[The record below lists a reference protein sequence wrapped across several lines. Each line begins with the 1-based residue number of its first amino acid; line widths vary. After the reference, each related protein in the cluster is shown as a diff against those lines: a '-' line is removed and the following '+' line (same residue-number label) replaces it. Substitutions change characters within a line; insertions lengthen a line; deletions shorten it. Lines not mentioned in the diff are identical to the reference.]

1 MTTQASPSV
10 HTHGT
15 EVLAVTR
22 VSTAPLT
29 PFQMVIGAVCLMLLL
44 WLAYRI
50 GKVILRLVAG
60 MLFLGLLVFGIWY
73 LFIK

>member
-1 MTTQASPSV
+1 MTTQAKPSV
-10 HTHGT
+10 HTLGT
-15 EVLAVTR
+15 EVVSVTR
-22 VSTAPLT
+22 VSGPPLT
-29 PFQMVIGAVCLMLLL
+29 PFQMAIGAVCLVLLL